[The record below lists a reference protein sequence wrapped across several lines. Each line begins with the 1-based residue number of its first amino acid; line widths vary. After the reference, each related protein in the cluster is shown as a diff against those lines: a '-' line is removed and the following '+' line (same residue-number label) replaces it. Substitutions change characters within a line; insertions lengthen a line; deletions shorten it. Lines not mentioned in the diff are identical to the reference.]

1 MLPKLSEEARAA
13 WDAFADNANWTS
25 LHPLDWQRFY
35 DFVIVV
41 HRRRESVSRDKVVEL
56 LKARGI
62 PAEEWQL
69 LQAHYW
75 TALEVLERYEETFP
89 SS

>member
-1 MLPKLSEEARAA
+1 MSDTLSENAQKA

-35 DFVIVV
+35 DFAIVV
-41 HRRRESVSRDKVVEL
+41 HRGRERVSRDKVVEL
-56 LKARGI
+56 LKARNV
-62 PAEEWQL
+62 PTEEWQV

-75 TALEVLERYEETFP
+75 TALDVLERYDDTK
-89 SS
+89 